1 MAGEAQQA
9 AMTVA
14 PCEDCTRS
22 RAGLWC
28 GYRSSC
34 ADCAA
39 RAIARS
45 LPAFNALHQRGNGD
59 RQDLRDA
66 IRRAMP
72 NTDAA
77 EARRMVWAWWQHDHP
92 EAKAHAP

>member
-1 MAGEAQQA
+1 
-9 AMTVA
+9 MT
-14 PCEDCTRS
+14 CTDCTRS

-28 GYRSSC
+28 GYRTSC

-45 LPAFNALHQRGNGD
+45 LPAFNALHPRGDGQRD
-59 RQDLRDA
+59 PLRDV

-72 NTDAA
+72 ETDPSQ
-77 EARRMVWAWWQHDHP
+77 ARRMVWSWWQHDHP
-92 EAKAHAP
+92 DAKVHAA

>member
-1 MAGEAQQA
+1 MIA
-9 AMTVA
+9 AA
-14 PCEDCTRS
+14 CEDCTRS

-28 GYRSSC
+28 GYRSTC
-34 ADCAA
+34 ADCTA
-39 RAIARS
+39 RVIARS

-66 IRRAMP
+66 ISRAMP

-77 EARRMVWAWWQHDHP
+77 EARRMVWAWWQHDQTP
-92 EAKAHAP
+92 SIARAHVCPTEEPRP